1 MDEVTFS
8 DGEVEVV
15 VLPALGARLHRLRV
29 AGHDLLRVPA
39 DPAEHERSPFLWG
52 AYVMAPWCNR
62 VEAGPVALGSRTIH
76 LGSNSPDG
84 TAIHGQVYARP
95 WERRADGSFH
105 VRGGGDGWPWPYEA
119 GLRVEV
125 VEHAVRLELELANG
139 SPDPMPAGLGIH
151 PWFRRPVLVAIRGD
165 AVYRSNLD
173 SEPEPVPVHGPF
185 DLRTLGEMAAGLDA
199 TWTRLTEPPVELAW
213 PDLGLRAT
221 IRIAS
226 PTPHVVAASPGDLD
240 AIAVE
245 PQTHAPQ
252 GLRRLLRGEPGAL
265 AILGPGQALRLGLEL
280 AFERLGGAEAP

>member
-1 MDEVTFS
+1 MDEVMFS
-8 DGEVEVV
+8 DGEVELV
-15 VLPALGARLHRLRV
+15 VLPEVGARLHRLRV
-29 AGHDLLRVPA
+29 FGHDLLRTPA

-52 AYVMAPWCNR
+52 GYVMAPWCNR
-62 VEAGPVALGSRTIH
+62 IESGPVGFGSRTIH
-76 LGSNSPDG
+76 PGSNSPDG

-95 WERRADGSFH
+95 WECRADGSFH
-105 VRGGGDGWPWPYEA
+105 VRGSGDGWPWQYEA

-125 VEHAVRLELELANG
+125 VEHTVRLELELANG

-173 SEPEPVPVHGPF
+173 SEPEPVPVDGPY
-185 DLRTLGEMAAGLDA
+185 DRRAVGEMPAGLDA
-199 TWTRLTEPPVELAW
+199 TWTRLAEPPVELRW
-213 PDLGLRAT
+213 PDFGLQAT

-226 PTPHVVAASPGDLD
+226 STPHVVAASPGDLD

-265 AILGPGQALRLGLEL
+265 AMLGPGQALRLGLEL
-280 AFERLGGAEAP
+280 AFERLGGGEAP